1 MTDMDID
8 TLISIERFLP
18 VLAKEEQ
25 DALVIASPTLQQLQD
40 WQHRLDL
47 RTKRIDGIFRRA
59 FGKQNRRYR

>member
-25 DALVIASPTLQQLQD
+25 DALVIASPTLQQLQE

-47 RTKRIDGIFRRA
+47 RTERIDGIFRRA
-59 FGKQNRRYR
+59 FGKQNHRYR

>member
-1 MTDMDID
+1 MDID

-25 DALVIASPTLQQLQD
+25 DALVIASPTLQQLQE

-47 RTKRIDGIFRRA
+47 RTERIDGIFRRA

>member
-47 RTKRIDGIFRRA
+47 RTNRIDNIFRRA
-59 FGKQNRRYR
+59 YNKQKK